1 MRRLRGG
8 GSNGKRAIHF
18 SAVNPQCGQR
28 FEGLFRVAWHPGQW
42 NLPGLKISS
51 GSNIKNGGFPTFYL
65 MFPDLSVKLEIS
77 ATKGMCMVSM
87 VI

>member
-51 GSNIKNGGFPTFYL
+51 GSNIK
-65 MFPDLSVKLEIS
+65 
-77 ATKGMCMVSM
+77 
-87 VI
+87 